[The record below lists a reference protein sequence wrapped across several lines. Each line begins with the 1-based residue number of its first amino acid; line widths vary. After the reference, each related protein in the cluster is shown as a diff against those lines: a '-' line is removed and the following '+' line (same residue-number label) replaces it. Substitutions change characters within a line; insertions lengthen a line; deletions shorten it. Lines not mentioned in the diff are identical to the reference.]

1 MQVTGSCHTF
11 LNLQME
17 KINQPYWFHWEILRN
32 IIVSEYSGKEM
43 WYGNAAAAAV
53 VAAHGTKF
61 LNSNE
66 QDCIV

>member
-1 MQVTGSCHTF
+1 
-11 LNLQME
+11 ME
-17 KINQPYWFHWEILRN
+17 IINQPYWFHWEILRN
-32 IIVSEYSGKEM
+32 MIVSEYSGKAM
-43 WYGNAAAAAV
+43 WYDNAAAAAAAAV